1 MVGLGLGYYSEQA
14 FEAIHYDFL
23 KFEEHC
29 SVSKDHKDYRM
40 KMMAIVQRYN
50 SLHMGYKCKLLIY
63 SIYSINSYIIMYFQK
78 YSRLLKYIQE
88 SSFSI

>member
-40 KMMAIVQRYN
+40 KMMTTFNGIIAFIWAINV
-50 SLHMGYKCKLLIY
+50 SC
-63 SIYSINSYIIMYFQK
+63 SYI
-78 YSRLLKYIQE
+78 LYIL
-88 SSFSI
+88 

>member
-40 KMMAIVQRYN
+40 KMMAIVQQYN
-50 SLHMGYKCKLLIY
+50 SLHMGC
-63 SIYSINSYIIMYFQK
+63 
-78 YSRLLKYIQE
+78 
-88 SSFSI
+88 